1 MDGTEMMPVGWNSK
15 KEARNT
21 KHNHGPVGD
30 MLSEKEMIPD
40 GWNSKREDSYNQ
52 YDLGAIDKNDSWWME

>member
-21 KHNHGPVGD
+21 QHNHDPVED

-52 YDLGAIDKNDSWWME
+52 YDLGATDKNDSWWME